1 MANYKELVEFVVK
14 YLVTQ
19 PEAVSVESSEGEGE
33 VKVMIR
39 VAHEDVGRIIGK
51 RGATI
56 NSIRLLAKAAAVKA
70 GERVDVDIVEE
81 SAGGGSDR
89 STDGPPGAILPHEL
103 PGSLLPGGRVCAYIS
118 DKRRTGGREQRRAD
132 RRR

>member
-1 MANYKELVEFVVK
+1 MANYQDLVEFVAK

-19 PEAVSVESSEGEGE
+19 PDVVSVESTDNENGI
-33 VKVMIR
+33 KIMIR

-56 NSIRLLAKAAAVKA
+56 NAIRLLTKAAAVKA

-81 SAGGGSDR
+81 
-89 STDGPPGAILPHEL
+89 
-103 PGSLLPGGRVCAYIS
+103 
-118 DKRRTGGREQRRAD
+118 
-132 RRR
+132 

>member
-1 MANYKELVEFVVK
+1 MVNYKELVEFIAK

-19 PEAVSVESSEGEGE
+19 PEVVNVECGEEENGI
-33 VKVMIR
+33 KVMIR

-56 NSIRLLAKAAAVKA
+56 NAIRLLAKAAAVKA

-81 SAGGGSDR
+81 
-89 STDGPPGAILPHEL
+89 
-103 PGSLLPGGRVCAYIS
+103 
-118 DKRRTGGREQRRAD
+118 
-132 RRR
+132 

>member
-1 MANYKELVEFVVK
+1 MANYKELVEFIVK

-19 PEAVSVESSEGEGE
+19 PEVVGVESNDGENG

-56 NSIRLLAKAAAVKA
+56 NAIRLLAKAAAVKA

-81 SAGGGSDR
+81 
-89 STDGPPGAILPHEL
+89 
-103 PGSLLPGGRVCAYIS
+103 
-118 DKRRTGGREQRRAD
+118 
-132 RRR
+132 

>member
-1 MANYKELVEFVVK
+1 MAKYKELVEFIVK

-19 PEAVSVESSEGEGE
+19 PEVVSVESHEDEGG

-56 NSIRLLAKAAAVKA
+56 NAIRLLAKAAAVKA

-81 SAGGGSDR
+81 
-89 STDGPPGAILPHEL
+89 
-103 PGSLLPGGRVCAYIS
+103 
-118 DKRRTGGREQRRAD
+118 
-132 RRR
+132 

>member
-1 MANYKELVEFVVK
+1 MAKYKELVEFIVK

-19 PEAVSVESSEGEGE
+19 PEVVSVESHDDEGG
-33 VKVMIR
+33 VKVMIK

-56 NSIRLLAKAAAVKA
+56 NAIRLLAKAAAVKA

-81 SAGGGSDR
+81 
-89 STDGPPGAILPHEL
+89 
-103 PGSLLPGGRVCAYIS
+103 
-118 DKRRTGGREQRRAD
+118 
-132 RRR
+132 

>member
-1 MANYKELVEFVVK
+1 MASYKELVEYVAK

-19 PEAVSVESSEGEGE
+19 PDEVSVESSDGENG

-39 VAHEDVGRIIGK
+39 VSHEDVGRIIGK

-56 NSIRLLAKAAAVKA
+56 NAIRLLAKAAAVKA

-81 SAGGGSDR
+81 
-89 STDGPPGAILPHEL
+89 
-103 PGSLLPGGRVCAYIS
+103 
-118 DKRRTGGREQRRAD
+118 
-132 RRR
+132 

>member
-1 MANYKELVEFVVK
+1 MEKSGGAVMANYKELVEFVVK

-19 PEAVSVESSEGEGE
+19 PEVVNVESSDGENG

-56 NSIRLLAKAAAVKA
+56 NAIRLLAKAAAVKA

-81 SAGGGSDR
+81 
-89 STDGPPGAILPHEL
+89 
-103 PGSLLPGGRVCAYIS
+103 
-118 DKRRTGGREQRRAD
+118 
-132 RRR
+132 